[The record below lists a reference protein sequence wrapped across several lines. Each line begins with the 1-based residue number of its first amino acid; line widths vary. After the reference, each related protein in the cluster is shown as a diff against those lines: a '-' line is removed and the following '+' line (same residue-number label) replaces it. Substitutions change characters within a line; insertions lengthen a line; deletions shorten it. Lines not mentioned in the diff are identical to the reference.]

1 MRTLTIK
8 NALTWTA
15 YPVVMLVCIGLFM
28 TLKGMGFALLACTY
42 IPIMLGAG
50 SITFLEL
57 YNPHIKSWIANK
69 SDVGNDLLFMVTV
82 QMILPNLLAFL
93 IAVSIIKILAYYS
106 LGLTGFWP
114 HAWPIGVQAVLMI
127 LTADFFRYWLHKFS
141 HENNTLWK
149 LHAVHHSPKKLYW
162 LNVGRFHPI
171 EKSLQFFV
179 DALPFIV
186 LGVREEV
193 LALYFVF
200 YAVNGF
206 FQHCNIELRF
216 GFLNY
221 IISSAELHRWHHSRL
236 IEESNANYGNNIIIW
251 DILFGTYFF
260 PRDRLVG
267 ELGLFNND
275 YPLDFKSQLRTP
287 FAGNID
293 KQALP
298 LLKYRDIAMNWLL
311 KLRMIHIRLRYY
323 APYVRSARNPWKVQ
337 ENLLHKILQ
346 QNRNTRFGKEHSFA
360 KIKNYAQF
368 KEFVPLHDYE
378 QLRPYFEEQEKTG
391 ESVIHADMPIMYN
404 ETSGTTGKPKYIP
417 VMEET
422 ISNLRKSQRIFSY
435 VQYRI
440 KPEAFYGKLLGLVSP
455 ANEGTRASGIP
466 FGSASGLIYK
476 TMPKIIRGKYVLPA
490 EVFEIKDYDTK
501 YYTIMRLALAQKDI
515 TYLASAN
522 PSTFHRLLEVMN
534 SQQDLLLH
542 DIKSGTIAFLD
553 KMKPAIASTL
563 KQSVKP
569 NPKRATELAEIFGS
583 IESVGFSQVWPYLK
597 IVTTW
602 TGGSCGIALSSLL
615 PKLPRDAKVVE
626 LGYMSSEFR
635 GTITIDL
642 ATNAGLPTLR
652 ENFFEFVEKE
662 KWEQNDKLFL
672 TIEELEQGQ
681 EYYLVV
687 TTKSGLYRY
696 NMNDIVTVTGK
707 FQNTPTL
714 KFVQKGKGV
723 TNITGEKLYESQVIL
738 AMQKA
743 EQTFGCHF
751 RFYQMLANQAFS
763 GYELYFELGDK
774 TAIADNKI
782 SAYLDEQLGLLNL
795 EYQVKRESNRLKPV
809 NAFSL
814 RQGTF
819 ERFKTACLQEGQR
832 EGQFKTIVLQYKKDI
847 LFDFQAHV
855 LEPKT

>member
-28 TLKGMGFALLACTY
+28 SFRGLGFALLACTY
-42 IPIMLGAG
+42 LPIMLGAG

-69 SDVGNDLLFMVTV
+69 NDVGNDMLFMVTV
-82 QMILPNLLAFL
+82 QMILPKLLAFL
-93 IAVSIIKILAYYS
+93 VAISIIKIIAYYS

-114 HAWPIGVQAVLMI
+114 HAWPIGVQAVLMVLI
-127 LTADFFRYWLHKFS
+127 ADFFRYWLHKFS
-141 HENNTLWK
+141 HENNTLWR

-171 EKSLQFFV
+171 EKSLQFLV
-179 DALPFIV
+179 DVLPFIV

-193 LALYFVF
+193 VALYFVF

-260 PRDRLVG
+260 PRDRLVDK
-267 ELGLFNND
+267 LGLFNKD

-298 LLKYRDIAMNWLL
+298 LLKYRDIAMNWFL
-311 KLRMIHIRLRYY
+311 KLRMIHIRFRYY
-323 APYVRSARNPWKVQ
+323 APYVRSAREPWKVQ
-337 ENLLHKILQ
+337 ENLLHEILQ
-346 QNRNTRFGKEHSFA
+346 QNRNTRFGKEHSFE

-368 KEFVPLHDYE
+368 KEFVPVHDYE

-391 ESVIHADMPIMYN
+391 EPVIHANMPVMYN

-435 VQYRI
+435 VQYKAR
-440 KPEAFYGKLLGLVSP
+440 PEVFYGKLLALVSP
-455 ANEGTRASGIP
+455 ANEGIRESGIP

-476 TMPKIIRGKYVLPA
+476 TMPKIIRSKYVLPA

-501 YYTIMRLALAQKDI
+501 YYIIMRLALAQKDI
-515 TYLASAN
+515 TYLGSAN

-534 SQQDLLLH
+534 SQQDLLLQ
-542 DIKSGTIAFLD
+542 DIESGTISFED
-553 KMKPAIASTL
+553 KMEPAIAAKL

-569 NPKRATELAEIFGS
+569 NPQRAIELAEIFGAA
-583 IESVGFSQVWPYLK
+583 EAVDFSQVWPYLK

-615 PKLPRDAKVVE
+615 PKFPPDAKVVE

-642 ATNAGLPTLR
+642 ATNAGLPTIR

-662 KWEQNDKLFL
+662 KWQQNDKVFL
-672 TIEELEQGQ
+672 TIEQLVQGR
-681 EYYLVV
+681 EYYLIV

-696 NMNDIVTVTGK
+696 DMNDIVTVTGK

-743 EQTFGCHF
+743 EQTFGCNF

-774 TAIADNKI
+774 TAINAKKI
-782 SAYLDEQLGLLNL
+782 SAYLDEQLGQLNL
-795 EYQVKRESNRLKPV
+795 EYQVKRESNRLKPM

-819 ERFKTACLQEGQR
+819 ERFKAACLQKGQR
-832 EGQFKTIVLQYKKDI
+832 EGQFKTIVLQNKKDI
-847 LFDFQAHV
+847 QFDFHPHSVEQQ
-855 LEPKT
+855 K